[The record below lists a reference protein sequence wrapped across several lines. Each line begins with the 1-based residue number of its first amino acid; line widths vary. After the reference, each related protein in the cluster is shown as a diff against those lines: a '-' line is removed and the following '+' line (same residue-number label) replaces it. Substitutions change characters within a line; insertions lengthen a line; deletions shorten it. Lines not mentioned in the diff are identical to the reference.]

1 MTSLALALEGDS
13 QLAGFGFSANNRAI
27 LAWQLALAFTDNRM
41 IGFTNFAVNS
51 SVIEG
56 QAPDITLRGSAVDAW
71 YDTRKGNSCLF
82 LYAGTNDL
90 YFGLHSGGAGIG
102 SNTFDKLTD
111 YCATRK
117 AACPGL
123 KIVVATCLS
132 RSNAGTPAGYNV
144 QRAALNAL
152 IRAGHSSFDAVAD
165 FAANAFIGYD
175 GAETDTNYFQPDLV
189 HLGAGGH
196 VICGP
201 IAKVAIF
208 AVFPS

>member
-1 MTSLALALEGDS
+1 MMPLALALEGDS
-13 QLAGFGFSANNRAI
+13 QLAGFGFSANNRSI
-27 LAWQLALAFTDNRM
+27 LAWQLDLAFTDNRM

-90 YFGLHSGGAGIG
+90 YFSLHSGGQGIG
-102 SNTFDKLTD
+102 SNTFDKLTA
-111 YCATRK
+111 YCAARK

-132 RSNAGTPAGYNV
+132 RSNGGTPAGYNA
-144 QRAALNAL
+144 QRAAFNRL
-152 IRAGHSSFDAVAD
+152 IRAGHTSFDGVAD
-165 FAANAFIGYD
+165 FAANPLIGYD
-175 GAETDTNYFQPDLV
+175 GAETDTTYFQGDLV
-189 HLGAGGH
+189 HLGAGGCA
-196 VICGP
+196 VAGP
-201 IAKVAIF
+201 IAGAKIVS
-208 AVFPS
+208 VFN